1 MRIGLTLN
9 SVAQYV
15 ASIPAPGY
23 LSAHLNLYEHPEKT
37 RRKLR
42 IVGHDTSSAT
52 ENVSLQW
59 PMVELAV
66 GDVVELTVLEDGP
79 GSPPASIERSSE
91 HPGNLFSSQEL
102 AAEAIAI
109 GLEFQGKI
117 VEFLH
122 KAQVAE
128 TAEEAEKVRLAIGHL
143 LAALGEHLYSPTWR
157 RHPALVPPEM
167 QGKLL

>member
-23 LSAHLNLYEHPEKT
+23 LSAHLNLSEHPEET
-37 RRKLR
+37 RRK
-42 IVGHDTSSAT
+42 ICIKGYDTSSGT

-59 PMVELAV
+59 PTVELAV
-66 GDVVELTVLEDGP
+66 GDVVELHVLEAGE
-79 GSPPASIERSSE
+79 GSPPASIRRSSQN
-91 HPGNLFSSQEL
+91 PGNLFSSEEL
-102 AAEAIAI
+102 AAEAIGI

-117 VEFLH
+117 AEFLH
-122 KAQVAE
+122 KAQDVE
-128 TAEEAEKVRLAIGHL
+128 SAEEAKKIRLALGHI
-143 LAALGEHLYSPTWR
+143 LAALGEHLYSPIWR